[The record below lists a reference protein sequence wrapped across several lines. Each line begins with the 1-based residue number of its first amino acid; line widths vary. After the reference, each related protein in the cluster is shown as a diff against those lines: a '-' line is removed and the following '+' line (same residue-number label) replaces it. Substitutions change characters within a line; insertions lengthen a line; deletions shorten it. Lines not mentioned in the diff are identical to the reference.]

1 MSALHGL
8 CVLLTRPSAQSQVL
22 MDLLHAR
29 GSRALALPLFEIQ
42 AAPDSA
48 ALSAQLQHARHYAG
62 WIFTSANAARLA
74 SAWVEQPW
82 PRQFAIGSATAA
94 ALMAHGHG
102 PAEVAPRGS
111 TSEALLDHPA
121 LQQVRGQ
128 QFLICT
134 GVGGRVQL
142 EQTLRARGALVERAE
157 LYRRIA
163 VRHSAEQIQASLQA
177 VDAIVCTSAES
188 LERLVELT
196 PAALVRHLHTRV
208 LVVPSLRVLELAR
221 RLGFEAS
228 FAPDHISD
236 EAFVD
241 CLEHAFSQRS
251 ARHSS

>member
-1 MSALHGL
+1 MSALDGL
-8 CVLLTRPSAQSQVL
+8 GVLLTRPSAQSQAL
-22 MDLLHAR
+22 IDLLRAR

-48 ALSAQLQHARHYAG
+48 ALSQQLQDARHYAG

-74 SAWVEQPW
+74 AERLEHPW

-94 ALMAHGHG
+94 ALLAYGHG
-102 PAEVAPRGS
+102 PAEMAPRGS

-121 LQQVRGQ
+121 LQQVSGQ
-128 QFLICT
+128 HFLICT
-134 GVGGRVQL
+134 GAGGRVQL
-142 EQTLRARGALVERAE
+142 EHTLRARGAVVERAE
-157 LYRRIA
+157 LYRRVA
-163 VRHSAEQIQASLQA
+163 VTHSAERIEAGLRA
-177 VDAIVCTSAES
+177 VDALICTSAES
-188 LERLVELT
+188 LERLLELT
-196 PAALVRHLHTRV
+196 PAALVHHLRTRV

-251 ARHSS
+251 ARRPT